1 MYYLTCMKHKVKTKT
16 DIKKPVPK
24 VLIKKTLIRL
34 SLSKSEYKI
43 YTLINIVQTIKIVHF
58 RLQ

>member
-1 MYYLTCMKHKVKTKT
+1 MYYLTCMKHKVKTKI
-16 DIKKPVPK
+16 DIKKPVRK
-24 VLIKKTLIRL
+24 VLIKKTLIRI